1 MNDNKMK
8 EIQSCIRCGNMF
20 LYAENGKCLCEKC
33 KEEDEEQFQIVKNYI
48 YENPSATI
56 LDVSKVT
63 GIRAVRIKSFLRDGR
78 IVIANNSIV
87 FLKCEVCG
95 TNIKFGRICRQCMNT
110 LSIELKNQMGIDE
123 YQVGDR
129 PN

>member
-1 MNDNKMK
+1 MK
-8 EIQSCIRCGNMF
+8 IHQQPF
-20 LYAENGKCLCEKC
+20 
-33 KEEDEEQFQIVKNYI
+33 
-48 YENPSATI
+48 

-110 LSIELKNQMGIDE
+110 LSIELKNQMGIMNIKYVIDLIKS
-123 YQVGDR
+123 
-129 PN
+129 